1 MSEKTCV
8 TCSCNTGRD
17 IQTTTSNIKSTVY
30 FVHVYRVPA
39 TPKYM
44 EVKKLMGDEKR
55 SHKNNIFQSS
65 F

>member
-30 FVHVYRVPA
+30 FDVHVYLVHVN
-39 TPKYM
+39 PKYM
-44 EVKKLMGDEKR
+44 EVKKLMEDE
-55 SHKNNIFQSS
+55 
-65 F
+65 